1 MALNKQTNSKGKSCP
16 EYKKLQCFQG
26 VLISDTMCKE
36 PLWVREGVSLDRSN
50 RGHKDVPFTERD
62 QSMFLCLE
70 EEFKAQQ
77 GHRDYLLYRL
87 QPGSNSL
94 NPRVSVRW
102 QQGFSCKEQR
112 VEMHYANW
120 ELSSVTVTS
129 NINSSAPVAVAATTT
144 LSKLCFWVTF
154 AFMHGNCIWM
164 QPRRGKPR
172 TTWNDTSAHQ
182 LV

>member
-1 MALNKQTNSKGKSCP
+1 
-16 EYKKLQCFQG
+16 
-26 VLISDTMCKE
+26 MCKE

-62 QSMFLCLE
+62 QSVFLCLE

-112 VEMHYANW
+112 VEMHYAN
-120 ELSSVTVTS
+120 
-129 NINSSAPVAVAATTT
+129 
-144 LSKLCFWVTF
+144 
-154 AFMHGNCIWM
+154 
-164 QPRRGKPR
+164 
-172 TTWNDTSAHQ
+172 
-182 LV
+182 